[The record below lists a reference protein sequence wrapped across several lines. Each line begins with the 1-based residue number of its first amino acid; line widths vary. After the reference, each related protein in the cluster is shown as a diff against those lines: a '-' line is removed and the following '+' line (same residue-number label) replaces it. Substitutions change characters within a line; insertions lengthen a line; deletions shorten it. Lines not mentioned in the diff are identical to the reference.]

1 MGNIICS
8 NCDFKSPAADSLS
21 KLELDQL
28 EENCAQVKFQPGE
41 TIFKQDALSSNIVY
55 LRNGIVKLHMK
66 GPDRESILKIANAPA
81 YLGIPTT
88 VGDRINHYSATA
100 LVETTACFID
110 ITAFKE
116 FINKNGQFA
125 YEIILDLCKNELK
138 NFHRFVNQSQKQL
151 NGRIADGLFNIADNV
166 FGGSDEFI
174 MILNRN
180 EFSDLIGSSRESV
193 SRVLTQFHD
202 EGIIQI
208 SGKNIKILD
217 RKTLQLI
224 SKNG

>member
-1 MGNIICS
+1 MDKILCS
-8 NCDFKSPAADSLS
+8 NCDFKSPATGSLS
-21 KLELDQL
+21 KPELNSL
-28 EENCAQVKFQPGE
+28 EENCAQVKFQSGE
-41 TIFKQDALSSNIVY
+41 IIFKQNALSSNIVY

-66 GPDRESILKIANAPA
+66 GPDRESILKIVRAPA

-100 LVETTACFID
+100 LVETIACFID
-110 ITAFKE
+110 ITVFKE
-116 FINKNGQFA
+116 FLNNNGQFA
-125 YEIILDLCKNELK
+125 YEIIIDLCKNELS
-138 NFHRFVNQSQKQL
+138 NFHRCVNLNQKQL
-151 NGRIADGLFNIADNV
+151 NGRIADGLLNIADNI
-166 FGGSDEFI
+166 FEGSDEFM

-193 SRVLTQFHD
+193 SRVLTQFND
-202 EGIIQI
+202 EGIIHM
-208 SGKNIKILD
+208 SGKFIKILD